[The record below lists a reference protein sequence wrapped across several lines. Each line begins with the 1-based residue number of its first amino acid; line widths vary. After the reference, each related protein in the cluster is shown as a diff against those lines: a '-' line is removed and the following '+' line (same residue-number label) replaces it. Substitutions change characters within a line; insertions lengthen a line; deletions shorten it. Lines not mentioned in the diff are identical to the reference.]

1 MQITLYELLGLIKDG
16 KAPKI
21 IKYANYIWTY
31 EKCVNDYTNDSEYLF
46 ADVMSNVDD
55 NAIFLNDTVEILEE
69 QKKIPEKIEFSAD
82 GYPIYISCLD
92 GNDIKHT
99 HANDYDIFIAN
110 KINDIIDYLKSKG
123 E

>member
-1 MQITLYELLGLIKDG
+1 MKITMYKLLGMIKDG

-31 EKCVNDYTNDSEYLF
+31 EKCVSDYTNDSEYLF

-55 NAIFLNDTVEILEE
+55 NAIFLNDEVEILEE
-69 QKKIPEKIEFSAD
+69 EKKIPEKIPEEIIV
-82 GYPIYISCLD
+82 GKKQPTHR
-92 GNDIKHT
+92 IKK
-99 HANDYDIFIAN
+99 IEN
-110 KINDIIDYLKSKG
+110 KINEIINYLDYLKSKG